1 MPEIAAPP
9 IKNDYKVP
17 VRWAVRPAAPPYAVK
32 ALCQRLGIPPILASV
47 LYSRGL
53 TLDSLHHLQPPLELT
68 KIPDLEAAA
77 ERLEIAIKNKKRILI
92 HGDYDADGIS
102 GTAVL
107 TLGLR
112 ALGADV
118 TPFIP
123 DRLHDGYG
131 IHPGRVREHIERAD
145 VFLTVDCG
153 ITNLK
158 EIEMLQEAGVEVIL
172 SDHHQ
177 PGQEVP
183 KCLIVHPKM
192 SPLARQGLPELTG
205 AGVAFH
211 LLWALHNR
219 LGLEMPLEY
228 ADIASIGIIADVAPL
243 MGENRALVVAG
254 LARMATSNWVGLRA
268 AIAQS
273 RLNGT
278 PTAKDVAFVIA
289 PRLNAAGRLGEADV
303 GLELL
308 MTASERR
315 ARELAVYLDARNN
328 ERRKIQD
335 EMLKIALQKVDPDAP
350 ALVLDDPNWH
360 PGVMGIVAS
369 HLLEKFYKPVYIIAK
384 GKGSVRS
391 TPGISA
397 VQGLREAAHLLER
410 FGGHSQAAGFAIKYG
425 REEAFKDVIQ
435 TYVAAQPKPERTL
448 LADTLLSGSEIDDD
462 LYKAICELEPYGEG
476 HPSPLFAL
484 TDTLDM
490 ARAVGKEGNTLQLC
504 IGGIK
509 GVAWRQ
515 GERAN
520 SFPMGETVN
529 AVVSLRENTWNE
541 KRSLEF
547 IAEDIRVAELFN
559 CQDKAEQTNTLR
571 IARGK
576 PTPPSQVVRTL
587 EDLCKATSATFHI
600 QDLPLNPL
608 TQSTQDFSD
617 FFTHHSR
624 LGTHHFFDLSSTKLY
639 ALSQFANDYPTLSDV
654 RKGFVFLQRG
664 QSLPFSH
671 LKTERILTILQEL
684 ELLSEQGK
692 PYRGQKRDPY
702 TSETLMTGL
711 LERYKLQ
718 TFIKAYNYL
727 DDASFART
735 IHTLFVNTDH
745 AAPHLGMLEP
755 PANPVKANR

>member
-1 MPEIAAPP
+1 MQLMSVAVLSNKAE
-9 IKNDYKVP
+9 YKVP
-17 VRWAVRPAAPPYAVK
+17 VRWAVRLAAPPFAVK
-32 ALCQRLGIPPILASV
+32 ELCQRLGVPPILASV

-131 IHPGRVREHIERAD
+131 IHPGRVPQHIERAD
-145 VFLTVDCG
+145 VFVTVDCG

-158 EIEMLQEAGVEVIL
+158 EIEMLQAANIEVIL

-192 SPLARQGLPELTG
+192 SPLAKQGLPELTG

-228 ADIASIGIIADVAPL
+228 ADLASIGIIADVAPL

-254 LARMATSNWVGLRA
+254 LSRMADSKWVGLKA
-268 AIAQS
+268 AIMQS
-273 RLNGT
+273 RINGA

-335 EMLKIALQKVDPDAP
+335 EMLQIALQKVDPDAP

-397 VQGLREAAHLLER
+397 VQGLHEAAHLLER
-410 FGGHSQAAGFAIKYG
+410 FGGHSQAAGFAIKHG
-425 REEAFKDVIQ
+425 NEEAFKEVIQ
-435 TYVAAQPKPERTL
+435 NYVAKQPKPEKML
-448 LADTLLSGSEIDDD
+448 LADTLLSGAEIDDD

-484 TDTLDM
+484 TDTLDI
-490 ARAVGKEGNTLQLC
+490 ARAVGKEGNTLQLR

-520 SFPMGETVN
+520 SFSTGETVN
-529 AVVSLRENTWNE
+529 AVVSLHENVWNE
-541 KRSLEF
+541 KKNLEF
-547 IAEDIRVAELFN
+547 VAEDIRVAELFN
-559 CQDKAEQTNTLR
+559 CQATDTDETTLK
-571 IARGK
+571 IVRGK
-576 PTPPSQVVRTL
+576 PTSPAHAVRTL
-587 EDLCKATSATFHI
+587 EDLCNATTNVFHI
-600 QDLPLNPL
+600 QDLPLDSSVQTTKP
-608 TQSTQDFSD
+608 FID
-617 FFTHHSR
+617 FFTHPNANAQTSYTP
-624 LGTHHFFDLSSTKLY
+624 LAPHHFFFDLSSNKLY
-639 ALSQFANDYPTLSDV
+639 DLEHAASDFPTLNEV

-664 QSLPFSH
+664 QSLPYSH
-671 LKTERILTILQEL
+671 LKTERIMTILQEL
-684 ELLSEQGK
+684 DLLSEQGK

-702 TSETLMTGL
+702 SSETLITGL

-718 TFIKAYNYL
+718 TFVKAYKYL
-727 DDASFART
+727 DDASFAQT
-735 IHTLFVNTDH
+735 VKTLFLSLIN
-745 AAPHLGMLEP
+745 G
-755 PANPVKANR
+755 

>member
-1 MPEIAAPP
+1 MLEVAALPKKLASDVP
-9 IKNDYKVP
+9 P
-17 VRWAVRPAAPPYAVK
+17 VRWAVRPVAPPVAVK
-32 ALCQRLGIPPILASV
+32 ELCQRLGVPPVLASV

-68 KIPDLEAAA
+68 QIPDLDAAA
-77 ERLEIAIKNKKRILI
+77 ERLEIAIKTKKRILI

-112 ALGADV
+112 ALGGDV

-131 IHPGRVREHIERAD
+131 VHPGRVREHIERAD
-145 VFLTVDCG
+145 VFVTVDCG

-158 EIEMLQEAGVEVIL
+158 EIETLQAANVEVIL

-177 PGQEVP
+177 PGPDVP
-183 KCLIVHPKM
+183 KCLTVHPKM
-192 SPLARQGLPELTG
+192 SPLAKQGLPELTG

-219 LGLEMPLEY
+219 LGLEVPLEY
-228 ADIASIGIIADVAPL
+228 ADLASIGIIADVAPL
-243 MGENRALVVAG
+243 MGENRALVIAG
-254 LARMATSNWVGLRA
+254 LSRMSDSKWVGLKA

-273 RLNGT
+273 RINGA

-289 PRLNAAGRLGEADV
+289 PRLNAAGRLGEADI

-335 EMLKIALQKVDPDAP
+335 EMLHIALQKVDPSAP

-369 HLLEKFYKPVYIIAK
+369 HLVEKFYKPVYIIAK

-397 VQGLREAAHLLER
+397 VQGLHEAAHLLER
-410 FGGHSQAAGFAIKYG
+410 FGGHSQAAGFAIKAG
-425 REEAFKDVIQ
+425 QEEAFREVICN
-435 TYVAAQPKPERTL
+435 YVAAQPIPERTL

-484 TDTLDM
+484 TDTLDI
-490 ARAVGKEGNTLQLC
+490 AKAVGKEGNTLQLR

-520 SFPMGETVN
+520 SFPTGETVN
-529 AVVSLRENTWNE
+529 AVVSLRENIWNE
-541 KRSLEF
+541 KKSLEF
-547 IAEDIRVAELFN
+547 VAEDIRLAEHFN
-559 CQDKAEQTNTLR
+559 CQTNTDKTLLK
-571 IARGK
+571 IVRGK
-576 PTPPSQVVRTL
+576 PTSPAHPVRTL
-587 EDLCKATSATFHI
+587 EDLSNTPTTTTFHI
-600 QDLPLNPL
+600 QHLPLTL
-608 TQSTQDFSD
+608 STSATKDFST
-617 FFTHHSR
+617 FFTASFTRHSA
-624 LGTHHFFDLSSTKLY
+624 LGIQHFYFDLSSLKLHDLERT
-639 ALSQFANDYPTLSDV
+639 AQDFPTLNEV
-654 RKGFVFLQRG
+654 RKGFVFLQRA
-664 QSLPFSH
+664 QSLPYSH
-671 LKTERILTILQEL
+671 PKSERVMAVLREL
-684 ELLSEQGK
+684 ELLSDQDK

-702 TSETLMTGL
+702 SSETLMTGL
-711 LERYKLQ
+711 LERYKLL
-718 TFIKAYNYL
+718 TFIKAYKYL
-727 DDASFART
+727 DDSSFAQSVK
-735 IHTLFVNTDH
+735 TLFLDEYVISDS
-745 AAPHLGMLEP
+745 
-755 PANPVKANR
+755 

>member
-1 MPEIAAPP
+1 MPDIAAPP
-9 IKNDYKVP
+9 AKNEYKVP
-17 VRWAVRPAAPPYAVK
+17 VKWSVRPAAPPPAVK
-32 ALCQRLGIPPILASV
+32 ELCQRLGIPPLLASV

-77 ERLEIAIKNKKRILI
+77 ERLERAIKTKKRILI

-131 IHPGRVREHIERAD
+131 IHPNRVREHIKRAD
-145 VFLTVDCG
+145 VFVTVDCG

-158 EIEMLQEAGVEVIL
+158 EIEMLQQANVEVIL

-177 PGQEVP
+177 PGQEIP

-192 SPLARQGLPELTG
+192 SPLAQQGLPELTG

-219 LGLEMPLEY
+219 LGLEAPLEY

-254 LARMATSNWVGLRA
+254 LSRMADSKWVGLKA
-268 AIAQS
+268 AIIQS
-273 RLNGT
+273 RINGA

-335 EMLKIALQKVDPDAP
+335 EMLKIALEKVDPDAP

-397 VQGLREAAHLLER
+397 VQGLHEAAHLLER

-425 REEAFKDVIQ
+425 NEEAFKNVIQ
-435 TYVAAQPKPERTL
+435 NYVATQPKPERML

-490 ARAVGKEGNTLQLC
+490 ARAVGKEGHTLQLR

-520 SFPMGETVN
+520 TFPTGETVN
-529 AVVSLRENTWNE
+529 AVVSLRENVWND
-541 KRSLEF
+541 KRNLEF
-547 IAEDIRVAELFN
+547 IAEDIRTAELFN
-559 CQDKAEQTNTLR
+559 CQASELNETTLTLS
-571 IARGK
+571 RGK
-576 PTPPSQVVRTL
+576 PNTFAHVIRTL
-587 EDLCKATSATFHI
+587 EDLHATHTATTFHI
-600 QDLPLNPL
+600 QDLPLSS
-608 TQSTQDFSD
+608 STQTTKEFSR
-617 FFTHHSR
+617 FFTLYSSLFTLH
-624 LGTHHFFDLSSTKLY
+624 FDLSSLKLH
-639 ALSQFANDYPTLSDV
+639 ALEQFATDFPTLNEV

-664 QSLPFSH
+664 QSLPYSH
-671 LKTERILTILQEL
+671 LKTERIMKILQEL
-684 ELLSEQGK
+684 ELLNDQGK

-702 TSETLMTGL
+702 SSGTLMTGL

-718 TFIKAYNYL
+718 TFIKAYKYL
-727 DDASFART
+727 DDVSFAQT
-735 IHTLFVNTDH
+735 VQTLFLNQVND
-745 AAPHLGMLEP
+745 
-755 PANPVKANR
+755 

>member
-1 MPEIAAPP
+1 MPEVAAPP
-9 IKNDYKVP
+9 AKPEYKVP

-32 ALCQRLGIPPILASV
+32 ELCQRLGIPPILASV

-68 KIPDLEAAA
+68 KIPDLDAAA
-77 ERLEIAIKNKKRILI
+77 ERLEIAIKHKKRILI

-131 IHPGRVREHIERAD
+131 IHPDRVPEHIKRAD
-145 VFLTVDCG
+145 VFVTVDCG

-158 EIEMLQEAGVEVIL
+158 EIEMLQAANVEVIL

-183 KCLIVHPKM
+183 NCLIVHPKM

-219 LGLEMPLEY
+219 LGLEVPLEY

-254 LARMATSNWVGLRA
+254 LARMANSKWVGLKA
-268 AIAQS
+268 AITQS
-273 RLNGT
+273 RIHGA

-289 PRLNAAGRLGEADV
+289 PRLNAAGRLGEAEV

-335 EMLKIALQKVDPDAP
+335 EMLQIALQKVDPDAP
-350 ALVLDDPNWH
+350 ALVLDDPHWH

-369 HLLEKFYKPVYIIAK
+369 HLVEKFYKPVYIIAK

-425 REEAFKDVIQ
+425 SEEAFKEVICN
-435 TYVAAQPKPERTL
+435 YVAAQPKPERVL

-484 TDTLDM
+484 TDTLDL
-490 ARAVGKEGNTLQLC
+490 ARAVGKEGNTLQLR

-515 GERAN
+515 GERAS
-520 SFPMGETVN
+520 SFPPGETVN
-529 AVVSLRENTWNE
+529 AVVSLRENVWNE

-547 IAEDIRVAELFN
+547 IAEDIRMAELFN
-559 CQDKAEQTNTLR
+559 CQAVLEQTNTLQ
-571 IARGK
+571 ITRGK
-576 PTPPSQVVRTL
+576 PTTPARVVKTL
-587 EDLCKATSATFHI
+587 EDLCNSNSTTFHI
-600 QDLPLNPL
+600 QDLPLSPL
-608 TQSTQDFSD
+608 LQATKEFSS
-617 FFTHHSR
+617 FFTSTFHLPPS
-624 LGTHHFFDLSSTKLY
+624 TFFFDLSSNKLHD
-639 ALSQFANDYPTLSDV
+639 LEQLANDYPTLNEV

-664 QSLPFSH
+664 QALPFSH
-671 LKTERILTILQEL
+671 LKTERVMTILQEL
-684 ELLSEQGK
+684 ELLSQQGK

-718 TFIKAYNYL
+718 TFVKAYQYL
-727 DDASFART
+727 DDASFSDAVS
-735 IHTLFVNTDH
+735 TLFVNE
-745 AAPHLGMLEP
+745 LET
-755 PANPVKANR
+755 ALTAR

>member
-9 IKNDYKVP
+9 ANPDYKVP
-17 VRWAVRPAAPPYAVK
+17 VRWAVRPAASPYAVK
-32 ALCQRLGIPPILASV
+32 ELCQRLGIPPILASV

-131 IHPGRVREHIERAD
+131 IHPDRVREHIERAD
-145 VFLTVDCG
+145 VFVTVDCG

-158 EIEMLQEAGVEVIL
+158 EIEMLQAANIEVIL

-183 KCLIVHPKM
+183 NCLIVHPKM

-254 LARMATSNWVGLRA
+254 LSRMADSKWVGLKA
-268 AIAQS
+268 AITQS
-273 RLNGT
+273 RINGA

-289 PRLNAAGRLGEADV
+289 PRLNAAGRLGEAEV

-335 EMLKIALQKVDPDAP
+335 DMLKIALEKVDPDAP

-369 HLLEKFYKPVYIIAK
+369 HLVEKFYKPVYIIAK

-425 REEAFKDVIQ
+425 NEEAFKEVICS
-435 TYVAAQPKPERTL
+435 YVAAQPKPERVL
-448 LADTLLSGSEIDDD
+448 LADTLLSSSEIDDD

-490 ARAVGKEGNTLQLC
+490 ARAVGKEGNTLQLR

-515 GERAN
+515 GERAS
-520 SFPMGETVN
+520 SFPIGETVN
-529 AVVSLRENTWNE
+529 AVVSLRENIWNE

-547 IAEDIRVAELFN
+547 IAEDIRMAKLFN
-559 CQDKAEQTNTLR
+559 YQISETNHDLQIT
-571 IARGK
+571 RGK
-576 PTPPSQVVRTL
+576 PTTSAHSVKTL
-587 EDLCKATSATFHI
+587 EDLCNTNSTTFHI
-600 QDLPLNPL
+600 QDLPLSQSIRATEEFSSFFSFLFPL
-608 TQSTQDFSD
+608 SSF
-617 FFTHHSR
+617 
-624 LGTHHFFDLSSTKLY
+624 LFDLSSIKLY
-639 ALSQFANDYPTLSDV
+639 DLEQIATNYPTLNEV

-664 QSLPFSH
+664 QALPFSH
-671 LKTERILTILQEL
+671 LKTERIMTVLQEL
-684 ELLSEQGK
+684 ELLSQQGK

-718 TFIKAYNYL
+718 TFVKAYKYL
-727 DDASFART
+727 DDVSFAQT
-735 IHTLFVNTDH
+735 VQTLFSTTQSIND
-745 AAPHLGMLEP
+745 
-755 PANPVKANR
+755 

>member
-1 MPEIAAPP
+1 MPEVAAPP
-9 IKNDYKVP
+9 IKPEYKVP

-32 ALCQRLGIPPILASV
+32 ELCQRLGIPPILASV

-53 TLDSLHHLQPPLELT
+53 TLDSLHHLQPPLEVT

-131 IHPGRVREHIERAD
+131 IHPDRVREHIERAD
-145 VFLTVDCG
+145 VFVTVDCG

-158 EIEMLQEAGVEVIL
+158 EIEMLQAANIEVIL

-177 PGQEVP
+177 PGQDVP

-219 LGLEMPLEY
+219 LGLEVPLEY
-228 ADIASIGIIADVAPL
+228 ADLASIGIIADVAPL

-254 LARMATSNWVGLRA
+254 LARMADSKWVGLKA
-268 AIAQS
+268 AILQS
-273 RLNGT
+273 RISGA

-289 PRLNAAGRLGEADV
+289 PRLNAAGRLGEADI

-335 EMLKIALQKVDPDAP
+335 AMLQIALQKVDPDAP

-369 HLLEKFYKPVYIIAK
+369 HLVEKFYKPVYIIAK

-410 FGGHSQAAGFAIKYG
+410 FGGHSQAAGFAIKHG
-425 REEAFKDVIQ
+425 NEEAFKEVICA
-435 TYVAAQPKPERTL
+435 YVAAQPKPERML

-490 ARAVGKEGNTLQLC
+490 ARAVGKEGNTLQLR

-509 GVAWRQ
+509 GVAWQQ
-515 GERAN
+515 GERAR

-529 AVVSLRENTWNE
+529 AVVSLRENVWNE

-547 IAEDIRVAELFN
+547 IAEDIRMAELLN
-559 CQDKAEQTNTLR
+559 CQAVLEETSTLQ
-571 IARGK
+571 ITRGK
-576 PTPPSQVVRTL
+576 PTTLAHVVRTL
-587 EDLCKATSATFHI
+587 EDLCNANSTTFHI
-600 QDLPLNPL
+600 QDLPLS
-608 TQSTQDFSD
+608 QSTRATEEFSS
-617 FFTHHSR
+617 FFTSTFHPPPS
-624 LGTHHFFDLSSTKLY
+624 TFFFDLSSTKLHDLEHL
-639 ALSQFANDYPTLSDV
+639 ATDFPTLNEV

-671 LKTERILTILQEL
+671 LKTERIMTILQEL
-684 ELLSEQGK
+684 ELLSEHNK

-702 TSETLMTGL
+702 SSETLMTGL

-718 TFIKAYNYL
+718 TFVKAYKYL
-727 DDASFART
+727 DDASFAQT
-735 IHTLFVNTDH
+735 VQILFSSPEQSIND
-745 AAPHLGMLEP
+745 
-755 PANPVKANR
+755 

>member
-1 MPEIAAPP
+1 MPEVAAPP
-9 IKNDYKVP
+9 IKNEYKVP
-17 VRWAVRPAAPPYAVK
+17 VRWAVRPAAPPHAVK
-32 ALCQRLGIPPILASV
+32 ELCQRLGVPPILASV

-118 TPFIP
+118 TPFLP

-145 VFLTVDCG
+145 VFVTVDCG

-158 EIEMLQEAGVEVIL
+158 EIEMLQGAGVEVIL

-228 ADIASIGIIADVAPL
+228 ADLASIGIIADVAPL

-254 LARMATSNWVGLRA
+254 LARMADSKWVGLRA
-268 AIAQS
+268 AILQS
-273 RLNGT
+273 RINGA

-289 PRLNAAGRLGEADV
+289 PRLNAAGRLGEADI

-335 EMLKIALQKVDPDAP
+335 EMLQIALQKVDPDAP

-369 HLLEKFYKPVYIIAK
+369 HLVEKFYKPVYIIAK

-397 VQGLREAAHLLER
+397 VQGLHEAAHLLER

-425 REEAFKDVIQ
+425 NEEAFKEVICN
-435 TYVAAQPKPERTL
+435 YVAAQPKPERML

-490 ARAVGKEGNTLQLC
+490 ARAVGKEGCTLQLR

-515 GERAN
+515 GERAS

-529 AVVSLRENTWNE
+529 AVVSLRENVWNE

-547 IAEDIRVAELFN
+547 IAEDIRMAELLN
-559 CQDKAEQTNTLR
+559 CQAVLEKTNTLQ
-571 IARGK
+571 ITRGK
-576 PTPPSQVVRTL
+576 PTTLAHVVRTL
-587 EDLCKATSATFHI
+587 EDLCNANSTTFQI
-600 QDLPLNPL
+600 QDLPLSL
-608 TQSTQDFSD
+608 STQATKEFSS
-617 FFTHHSR
+617 FFTSTFS
-624 LGTHHFFDLSSTKLY
+624 LPPSIFFFDLSSTKLHDLEHL
-639 ALSQFANDYPTLSDV
+639 ATDYPTLNEV

-671 LKTERILTILQEL
+671 LKTERIMAILQEL
-684 ELLSEQGK
+684 ELLSQQGK

-718 TFIKAYNYL
+718 TFVKAYKYL
-727 DDASFART
+727 DDAGFSDAVS
-735 IHTLFVNTDH
+735 TLFVNE
-745 AAPHLGMLEP
+745 LEP
-755 PANPVKANR
+755 TLTSRS

>member
-1 MPEIAAPP
+1 MSDAVLEKPKHAP
-9 IKNDYKVP
+9 VP
-17 VRWAVRPAAPPYAVK
+17 VRWAVRPPAPPSAIK
-32 ALCQRLGIPPILASV
+32 ELCQKLGIPPILASV

-53 TLDSLHHLQPPLELT
+53 TLDSLHYLQPPLELT
-68 KIPDLEAAA
+68 QIPDLDAAA
-77 ERLEIAIKNKKRILI
+77 ERLELAIKHKKRILI

-145 VFLTVDCG
+145 VFVTVDCG

-158 EIEMLQEAGVEVIL
+158 EIEMLQAANIEVIL

-177 PGQEVP
+177 PDTDIP

-192 SPLARQGLPELTG
+192 SPLAKQGLPELTG

-243 MGENRALVVAG
+243 MGENRALVMAG
-254 LARMATSNWVGLRA
+254 LSRMANSNWVGLKA
-268 AIAQS
+268 AITQS
-273 RLNGT
+273 RIQGA
-278 PTAKDVAFVIA
+278 PTARDVAFVIA
-289 PRLNAAGRLGEADV
+289 PRLNAAGRLGEADM

-335 EMLKIALQKVDPDAP
+335 EMLQIALQKVDPDAP
-350 ALVLDDPNWH
+350 ALVLDDPDWH

-397 VQGLREAAHLLER
+397 VQGLHAAAHLLDR
-410 FGGHSQAAGFAIKYG
+410 FGGHSQAAGFAIKRG
-425 REEAFKDVIQ
+425 NEEAFKEVICN
-435 TYVAAQPKPERTL
+435 YVAAQPKPERLL
-448 LADTLLSGSEIDDD
+448 LADTLLSGSEVDDD

-476 HPSPLFAL
+476 HPSPMFAL

-490 ARAVGKEGNTLQLC
+490 ARAVGKEGNTLQLR

-520 SFPMGETVN
+520 SLPAGETVN
-529 AVVSLRENTWNE
+529 AVVSLRENIWNE

-547 IAEDIRVAELFN
+547 IAEDIRSAEYLN
-559 CQDKAEQTNTLR
+559 YQTLSNEVNVH
-571 IARGK
+571 IFRGK
-576 PTPPSQVVRTL
+576 PTAEAHVIQTP
-587 EDLCKATSATFHI
+587 EDLQTSINVTVFHI
-600 QDLPLNPL
+600 QDLPSNDSLQL
-608 TQSTQDFSD
+608 TKILTNFLTPSPN
-617 FFTHHSR
+617 
-624 LGTHHFFDLSSTKLY
+624 
-639 ALSQFANDYPTLSDV
+639 SQFLNHSFYFDISSPKLHALNQLTMDLPTLSDV
-654 RKGFVFLQRG
+654 RRGFVFLQRG
-664 QSLPFSH
+664 QGLPFSH
-671 LKTERILTILQEL
+671 LKTERIMTILREL
-684 ELLSEQGK
+684 ELLNEHNQ

-718 TFIKAYNYL
+718 TFIKAYKYL
-727 DDASFART
+727 DDGSFAQAVQ
-735 IHTLFVNTDH
+735 TLFSASRIAVD
-745 AAPHLGMLEP
+745 
-755 PANPVKANR
+755 

>member
-1 MPEIAAPP
+1 MPEVIAPP
-9 IKNDYKVP
+9 KNEYKVP
-17 VRWAVRPAAPPYAVK
+17 VRWAVRPVAPPFAVK
-32 ALCQRLGIPPILASV
+32 ELCQRLGVPPILASV

-77 ERLEIAIKNKKRILI
+77 ERLEIAIKTKKRILI

-145 VFLTVDCG
+145 VFVTVDCG

-158 EIEMLQEAGVEVIL
+158 EIEMLQAAGIEVIL

-192 SPLARQGLPELTG
+192 SPLAKQGLPELTG

-219 LGLEMPLEY
+219 LGLDAPLEY

-254 LARMATSNWVGLRA
+254 LSRMADSNWVGLRA

-273 RLNGT
+273 RLNGA

-335 EMLKIALQKVDPDAP
+335 EMLKIALEKVDPDAP

-397 VQGLREAAHLLER
+397 VQGLR
-410 FGGHSQAAGFAIKYG
+410 
-425 REEAFKDVIQ
+425 
-435 TYVAAQPKPERTL
+435 
-448 LADTLLSGSEIDDD
+448 
-462 LYKAICELEPYGEG
+462 
-476 HPSPLFAL
+476 
-484 TDTLDM
+484 
-490 ARAVGKEGNTLQLC
+490 
-504 IGGIK
+504 
-509 GVAWRQ
+509 
-515 GERAN
+515 
-520 SFPMGETVN
+520 
-529 AVVSLRENTWNE
+529 
-541 KRSLEF
+541 
-547 IAEDIRVAELFN
+547 
-559 CQDKAEQTNTLR
+559 
-571 IARGK
+571 
-576 PTPPSQVVRTL
+576 
-587 EDLCKATSATFHI
+587 
-600 QDLPLNPL
+600 
-608 TQSTQDFSD
+608 
-617 FFTHHSR
+617 
-624 LGTHHFFDLSSTKLY
+624 
-639 ALSQFANDYPTLSDV
+639 
-654 RKGFVFLQRG
+654 
-664 QSLPFSH
+664 
-671 LKTERILTILQEL
+671 
-684 ELLSEQGK
+684 
-692 PYRGQKRDPY
+692 
-702 TSETLMTGL
+702 
-711 LERYKLQ
+711 
-718 TFIKAYNYL
+718 
-727 DDASFART
+727 
-735 IHTLFVNTDH
+735 
-745 AAPHLGMLEP
+745 
-755 PANPVKANR
+755 

>member
-1 MPEIAAPP
+1 VSDAVLEKPKATPL
-9 IKNDYKVP
+9 P
-17 VRWAVRPAAPPYAVK
+17 VRWAVRPPAPPSAIK
-32 ALCQRLGIPPILASV
+32 ALCQKLGIPPILASV

-53 TLDSLHHLQPPLELT
+53 TLDSLHYLQPPLELT

-112 ALGADV
+112 ALGANV

-123 DRLHDGYG
+123 DRLQDGYG
-131 IHPGRVREHIERAD
+131 IHPARVREHIERAD

-158 EIEMLQEAGVEVIL
+158 EIEMLQGAGIEVIL

-183 KCLIVHPKM
+183 NCLIVHPKM

-219 LGLEMPLEY
+219 LGLEVPLEY

-243 MGENRALVVAG
+243 MGENRALVMAG
-254 LARMATSNWVGLRA
+254 LARMAHSNWVGLKA
-268 AIAQS
+268 AITQS
-273 RLNGT
+273 RISGP
-278 PTAKDVAFVIA
+278 PTAKDVAFIIA
-289 PRLNAAGRLGEADV
+289 PRLNAAGRLGEAEV

-328 ERRKIQD
+328 ERRKIQE
-335 EMLKIALQKVDPDAP
+335 EMLQIALQKVDPEAP

-425 REEAFKDVIQ
+425 NEEAFKDLIQ
-435 TYVAAQPKPERTL
+435 NYVASHPQPERVL
-448 LADTLLSGSEIDDD
+448 LADGLLSGSEIDDD

-476 HPSPLFAL
+476 HPSPRFAL
-484 TDTLDM
+484 TDTLEM
-490 ARAVGKEGNTLQLC
+490 ARAVGKEGHTLQLR

-515 GERAN
+515 GERAS

-529 AVVSLRENTWNE
+529 AVVSLRENIWNE

-547 IAEDIRVAELFN
+547 IAEDIRTAELLN
-559 CQDKAEQTNTLR
+559 CHTSESSEAATLKITRAKPSPQAHVIKA
-571 IARGK
+571 
-576 PTPPSQVVRTL
+576 L
-587 EDLCKATSATFHI
+587 EDLCNTTATAFQI
-600 QDLPLNPL
+600 QDLPLNL
-608 TQSTQDFSD
+608 STKASQEFSS
-617 FFTHHSR
+617 FFTFNFQLSTFNF
-624 LGTHHFFDLSSTKLY
+624 GLSSLKLHE
-639 ALSQFANDYPTLSDV
+639 LEQFANDFPTLNEV

-671 LKTERILTILQEL
+671 LKTERIVAILREL
-684 ELLSEQGK
+684 ELLDEQGRA
-692 PYRGQKRDPY
+692 YRGQKRDPY

-711 LERYKLQ
+711 LERYKLS
-718 TFIKAYNYL
+718 TFVKAYKYL

-735 IHTLFVNTDH
+735 VYTLFFNPTD
-745 AAPHLGMLEP
+745 AAV
-755 PANPVKANR
+755 A

>member
-9 IKNDYKVP
+9 VKNDYKVP
-17 VRWAVRPAAPPYAVK
+17 VRWAVRPAAPPSAVK
-32 ALCQRLGIPPILASV
+32 ELCQSLGVPPVLASV

-131 IHPGRVREHIERAD
+131 IHPGRVKEHIERAD

-158 EIEMLQEAGVEVIL
+158 EIEMLQAANIEVIL

-177 PGQEVP
+177 PGQEIP

-192 SPLARQGLPELTG
+192 SPLAKQGLPELTG

-219 LGLEMPLEY
+219 LGLEVPLEY

-243 MGENRALVVAG
+243 IGENRALVVAG
-254 LARMATSNWVGLRA
+254 LSRMADSKWVGLKA
-268 AIAQS
+268 AIIQS
-273 RLNGT
+273 RINGA

-289 PRLNAAGRLGEADV
+289 PRLNAAGRLGEADI

-335 EMLKIALQKVDPDAP
+335 DMLKIALEKVDPDAP
-350 ALVLDDPNWH
+350 ALVLDDPDWH

-410 FGGHSQAAGFAIKYG
+410 FGGHSQAAGFAIKHG
-425 REEAFKDVIQ
+425 NEEAFKQVICD
-435 TYVAAQPKPERTL
+435 YVAAQPKPERML

-484 TDTLDM
+484 TDTLEM
-490 ARAVGKEGNTLQLC
+490 ARAVGKEGNTLQLR

-515 GERAN
+515 GDRAN
-520 SFPMGETVN
+520 SFPTGETVN
-529 AVVSLRENTWNE
+529 AVVSLRENIWND
-541 KRSLEF
+541 KKNLEF
-547 IAEDIRVAELFN
+547 IAEDIRMAEPL
-559 CQDKAEQTNTLR
+559 KAEESSEHETGLR

-576 PTPPSQVVRTL
+576 PTTQAHVIKTL
-587 EDLCKATSATFHI
+587 EDLCNINNATVFHI
-600 QDLPLNPL
+600 QDLPLNQTTEATRNFSSLL
-608 TQSTQDFSD
+608 TFNLQPSTFY
-617 FFTHHSR
+617 
-624 LGTHHFFDLSSTKLY
+624 FDLSSLKLHDL
-639 ALSQFANDYPTLSDV
+639 AQVATDFPTLNEV

-664 QSLPFSH
+664 QALPFSH
-671 LKTERILTILQEL
+671 LKTERVMTILREL
-684 ELLSEQGK
+684 DLLSDQGK

-702 TSETLMTGL
+702 SSDTLMTGL

-718 TFIKAYNYL
+718 TFVKAYKHL
-727 DDASFART
+727 EDASFAT
-735 IHTLFVNTDH
+735 TVQTLFFTATD
-745 AAPHLGMLEP
+745 
-755 PANPVKANR
+755 

>member
-1 MPEIAAPP
+1 MPEVAAPP
-9 IKNDYKVP
+9 RNPDVTVP
-17 VRWAVRPAAPPYAVK
+17 VRWAVRPAAPPLAVK

-47 LYSRGL
+47 LFARGL
-53 TLDSLHHLQPPLELT
+53 TLESLHHLQPPLELT
-68 KIPDLEAAA
+68 NIPDLDAAA

-131 IHPGRVREHIERAD
+131 IHPERVREHIERAD
-145 VFLTVDCG
+145 VFVTVDCG

-158 EIEMLQEAGVEVIL
+158 EIDMLQAANVEVIL

-177 PGQEVP
+177 PGQDVP

-219 LGLEMPLEY
+219 LGLEVPLEY
-228 ADIASIGIIADVAPL
+228 ADLASIGIIADVAPL

-254 LARMATSNWVGLRA
+254 LSRMADSKWVGLKA
-268 AIAQS
+268 AILQS
-273 RLNGT
+273 RINGA

-289 PRLNAAGRLGEADV
+289 PRLNAAGRLGEADI

-335 EMLKIALQKVDPDAP
+335 EMLQIALQKVDPDAP
-350 ALVLDDPNWH
+350 ALVLEDPNWH

-369 HLLEKFYKPVYIIAK
+369 HLVEKFYKPVYIIAK

-397 VQGLREAAHLLER
+397 VQGLHEAAHLLER

-425 REEAFKDVIQ
+425 QEEAFRKVIC
-435 TYVAAQPKPERTL
+435 TYVAAQPKPEKML

-484 TDTLDM
+484 TDKLDI
-490 ARAVGKEGNTLQLC
+490 AKAVGKEGNTLQLR

-515 GERAN
+515 GERAS
-520 SFPMGETVN
+520 SFPTGETVN
-529 AVVSLRENTWNE
+529 AVVSLRENIWND
-541 KRSLEF
+541 KKNLEF
-547 IAEDIRVAELFN
+547 VAEDVRVAEQFKYQPTELSS
-559 CQDKAEQTNTLR
+559 QETLT
-571 IARGK
+571 ITRGK
-576 PTPPSQVVRTL
+576 PSRLAYVVKTL
-587 EDLCKATSATFHI
+587 EDLCTTNDAVVFHVQDVPLSQSIHATKEFSSFLSSFL
-600 QDLPLNPL
+600 LPLSSFL
-608 TQSTQDFSD
+608 
-617 FFTHHSR
+617 
-624 LGTHHFFDLSSTKLY
+624 FDLSSTKLHNLDY
-639 ALSQFANDYPTLSDV
+639 LANEFPTLSEV

-664 QSLPFSH
+664 QNLPYSH
-671 LKTERILTILQEL
+671 LKTERVMSVLQEL
-684 ELLSEQGK
+684 ELLSDQGK

-702 TSETLMTGL
+702 SSETLMTGL
-711 LERYKLQ
+711 LERYKLH
-718 TFIKAYNYL
+718 TFIKAYKYL
-727 DDASFART
+727 DDTSFART
-735 IHTLFVNTDH
+735 VKTLFFNDALMTD
-745 AAPHLGMLEP
+745 PS
-755 PANPVKANR
+755 

>member
-1 MPEIAAPP
+1 MSEIAAPP
-9 IKNDYKVP
+9 LKTDVKIP
-17 VRWAVRPAAPPYAVK
+17 ARWAVRPVAPPFAVK
-32 ALCQRLGIPPILASV
+32 ELCQKLGIPPVLAGV

-68 KIPDLEAAA
+68 NIPDLDAAA

-145 VFLTVDCG
+145 VFVTVDCG

-158 EIEMLQEAGVEVIL
+158 EIEMLQQAGIEVIL

-183 KCLIVHPKM
+183 NCLIVHPKM

-219 LGLEMPLEY
+219 LGLEVPLEY

-254 LARMATSNWVGLRA
+254 LSRMADSKWVGLKA
-268 AIAQS
+268 AIVQS
-273 RLNGT
+273 RISGA

-335 EMLKIALQKVDPDAP
+335 EMLKIAMEKVDPDAP

-397 VQGLREAAHLLER
+397 VQGLREAAHLLDR

-425 REEAFKDVIQ
+425 NEEAFKEVICN
-435 TYVAAQPKPERTL
+435 YVAAQPKPERTL
-448 LADTLLSGSEIDDD
+448 LADSLLSGAEIDDD

-490 ARAVGKEGNTLQLC
+490 AKAVGKEGATLQLR

-515 GERAN
+515 GERA
-520 SFPMGETVN
+520 SSLPTGETVN
-529 AVVSLRENTWNE
+529 AVVSLRENIWND
-541 KRSLEF
+541 KKSLEF
-547 IAEDIRVAELFN
+547 IAEDIRMAERFN
-559 CQDKAEQTNTLR
+559 CQENTEREPALE

-576 PTPPSQVVRTL
+576 PSTAAHVIKTL
-587 EDLCKATSATFHI
+587 EDLCTTRSTAVFHI
-600 QDLPLNPL
+600 QDLPLNPGVHA
-608 TQSTQDFSD
+608 TREFSS
-617 FFTHHSR
+617 FFTS
-624 LGTHHFFDLSSTKLY
+624 HFSPLTSHLFDLSSLKLHDLNHI
-639 ALSQFANDYPTLSDV
+639 ASDFPTLNEV

-664 QSLPFSH
+664 QALPYSH
-671 LKTERILTILQEL
+671 LKSERVMTVLQEL
-684 ELLSEQGK
+684 ELLNDQGQ

-702 TSETLMTGL
+702 SSETLMTGL

-718 TFIKAYNYL
+718 TFIKAYSYL

-735 IHTLFVNTDH
+735 VTTLFVNQGSD
-745 AAPHLGMLEP
+745 
-755 PANPVKANR
+755 

>member
-1 MPEIAAPP
+1 MPEVATPP
-9 IKNDYKVP
+9 KNEYKVP
-17 VRWAVRPAAPPYAVK
+17 VRWAVRPVAPPFAVK
-32 ALCQRLGIPPILASV
+32 ELCQRLGIPPILASV
-47 LYSRGL
+47 LYARGL

-77 ERLEIAIKNKKRILI
+77 ERLEIAIKNKKRVLI

-102 GTAVL
+102 GTALL

-158 EIEMLQEAGVEVIL
+158 EIEMLQAANIEVIL

-177 PGQEVP
+177 PGQDVP
-183 KCLIVHPKM
+183 NCLIVHPKM
-192 SPLARQGLPELTG
+192 SPLAQQGLPELTG

-219 LGLEMPLEY
+219 LGLETPLEY

-254 LARMATSNWVGLRA
+254 LSRMANSNWVGLRA

-273 RLNGT
+273 RLNGP

-315 ARELAVYLDARNN
+315 AREVAVYLDARNN

-335 EMLKIALQKVDPDAP
+335 EMLKIALEKVDPDAP

-425 REEAFKDVIQ
+425 NEEAFKEVIQ
-435 TYVAAQPKPERTL
+435 TYVAAQPKPERML

-484 TDTLDM
+484 TDTLEM
-490 ARAVGKEGNTLQLC
+490 ARAVGKEGNTLQLR

-515 GERAN
+515 GERA
-520 SFPMGETVN
+520 SHFPTGETVN
-529 AVVSLRENTWNE
+529 AVISLRENVWNE

-547 IAEDIRVAELFN
+547 IAEDIRTAEPFN
-559 CQDKAEQTNTLR
+559 CGMKGLLDETTLT
-571 IARGK
+571 ITRGK
-576 PTPPSQVVRTL
+576 PTAHAHVIQTL
-587 EDLCKATSATFHI
+587 EDLCNTNGATSFHV
-600 QDLPLNPL
+600 QDLPLNL
-608 TQSTQDFSD
+608 SVNATKEFSS
-617 FFTHHSR
+617 FFTSTFY
-624 LGTHHFFDLSSTKLY
+624 LLSLTFFDLSSLKLHD
-639 ALSQFANDYPTLSDV
+639 LEQVANDFPTLNEV

-671 LKTERILTILQEL
+671 LKTERIMTILQEL
-684 ELLSEQGK
+684 ELLSEHGK

-702 TSETLMTGL
+702 SSETLMTGL

-718 TFIKAYNYL
+718 TFIKAYRYL
-727 DDASFART
+727 DDVSFAQT
-735 IHTLFVNTDH
+735 VQTLFLTTD
-745 AAPHLGMLEP
+745 
-755 PANPVKANR
+755 